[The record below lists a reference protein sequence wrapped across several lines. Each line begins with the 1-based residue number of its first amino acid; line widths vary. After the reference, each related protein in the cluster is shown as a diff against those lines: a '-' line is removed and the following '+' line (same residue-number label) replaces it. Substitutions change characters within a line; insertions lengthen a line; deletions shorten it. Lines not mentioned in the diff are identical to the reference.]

1 MQFYQG
7 PSRRVLRRYKGS
19 TRFTIDGIVDQE
31 EERGLFV
38 KQSFTLEQFRN
49 LDDDGFYDIANTWVY
64 DYENDFVIPEGGRV
78 PFQQDHTITDR
89 LLLNKSFN
97 NVAFHPA
104 NCNNILQIDT
114 KSQTRLAPLLCAH
127 TTYSNVTR
135 PPVITT
141 DIAGLVQPRV
151 EVQMGDYNRFW
162 FGAVDDMDDHAGVTN
177 RQGLAPYMVADV
189 GNPVTQV
196 AGQHPQIGDGQG
208 GR

>member
-104 NCNNILQIDT
+104 NCNNIIHVLHHYYVLTQPT
-114 KSQTRLAPLLCAH
+114 VMSRAP
-127 TTYSNVTR
+127 
-135 PPVITT
+135 P
-141 DIAGLVQPRV
+141 
-151 EVQMGDYNRFW
+151 
-162 FGAVDDMDDHAGVTN
+162 
-177 RQGLAPYMVADV
+177 
-189 GNPVTQV
+189 
-196 AGQHPQIGDGQG
+196 
-208 GR
+208 